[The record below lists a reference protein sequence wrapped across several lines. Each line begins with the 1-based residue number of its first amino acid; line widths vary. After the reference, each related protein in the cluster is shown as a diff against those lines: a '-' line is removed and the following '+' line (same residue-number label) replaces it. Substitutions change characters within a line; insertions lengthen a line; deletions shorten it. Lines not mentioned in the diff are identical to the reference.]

1 MNKGRLL
8 IIWTNLLFLVSST
21 LSVYKS
27 NSTYFFEVITYF
39 PNFIYLASLLA
50 SLIFIKNNNILY
62 LISITFWWNIPFIIK
77 QEIQS
82 LLFKNFINSSLIEIH
97 IMVILIALT
106 LLTLFIYFF
115 KKAPIY
121 FIYLT
126 FMFFAILFFETI
138 IKPINKID
146 ETILI
151 SKKAKYIHND
161 LYILLFDEYPSEETL
176 KKFTQVKEIN
186 FIDAFLK
193 QKGYN
198 KFNSIYSN
206 YLGTEKSTTSF
217 LTARHQKGYH
227 INKTIKALNDNI
239 FTSNN
244 SYKFHYFSVFD
255 EKNRKNS
262 LIQVHFFENIN
273 NLTTRYLI
281 PYISSHFHAKGIGNF
296 SDYDFYHNNAIK
308 FLKHRLKQRHKK
320 VVYIH
325 FYTPHNYP
333 KVENKTFE
341 ERIQNANKW
350 IKLAVNTIEKKHKR
364 AGVLIISDHGL
375 RLKHI
380 PKVNWNKNIMYYKNI
395 ELDTFPLVKGGLTQ
409 TLNNI
414 KF

>member
-1 MNKGRLL
+1 MNQGRLL
-8 IIWTNLLFLVSST
+8 IICTNLIFLVSSI
-21 LSVYKS
+21 LSIYKS

-39 PNFIYLASLLA
+39 PNFIYLLLLIA
-50 SLIFIKNNNILY
+50 SLIFTKNKNILY
-62 LISITFWWNIPFIIK
+62 LISIIFWWNIPFIIK
-77 QEIQS
+77 QEIQN
-82 LLFKNFINSSLIEIH
+82 LLFNKFINLSLIEIH

-106 LLTLFIYFF
+106 LLILFIYFF

-126 FMFFAILFFETI
+126 FMFYAILFLETI
-138 IKPINKID
+138 INPKNKID

-151 SKKAKYIHND
+151 NKKTKYISND
-161 LYILLFDEYPSEETL
+161 LYILLFDEYPSDEIL
-176 KKFTQVKEIN
+176 KKYTQVKEIN
-186 FIDAFLK
+186 FIDPFLQ

-198 KFNSIYSN
+198 NFNSIYSN
-206 YLGTEKSTTSF
+206 YLGTEKSVTSF
-217 LTARHQKGYH
+217 LTAKHQKEFN
-227 INKTIKALNDNI
+227 INKTIKALDHNV
-239 FTSNN
+239 FTSSD

-255 EKNRKNS
+255 KKNRKNS
-262 LIQVHFFENIN
+262 LVQVQFFENIN
-273 NLTTRYLI
+273 NITTRYLI
-281 PYISSHFHAKGIGNF
+281 PYIASQFYEKGIGNF
-296 SDYDFYHNNAIK
+296 TDYDIYHNNAIK
-308 FLKHRLKQRHKK
+308 FLKLRLKQRHKK

-350 IKLAVNTIEKKHKR
+350 IKEAVNTIEKNNKS

-375 RLKHI
+375 RLNYI
-380 PKVNWNKNIMYYKNI
+380 PKVQWNKNILYYKNI
-395 ELDTFPLVKGGLTQ
+395 EIDTFPLVKGGLTQ

>member
-1 MNKGRLL
+1 MNQGRL
-8 IIWTNLLFLVSST
+8 IIICTNLIFLISST
-21 LSVYKS
+21 LSIYKS
-27 NSTYFFEVITYF
+27 NSTYFLEVITYF
-39 PNFIYLASLLA
+39 PNFIYLLLLIA
-50 SLIFIKNNNILY
+50 SLIFIKNNKILY
-62 LISITFWWNIPFIIK
+62 LISIIFWWNIPFIIK

-82 LLFKNFINSSLIEIH
+82 LLFKNFINSSLFEIH
-97 IMVILIALT
+97 IMVFLIILT
-106 LLTLFIYFF
+106 LLILFIYFF

-126 FMFFAILFFETI
+126 FMFYAILFLETI

-146 ETILI
+146 EKNLTN
-151 SKKAKYIHND
+151 KKIKYINKD
-161 LYILLFDEYPSEETL
+161 LYILLFDEYPSEEIL
-176 KKFTQVKEIN
+176 KKYTQVKKIN
-186 FIDAFLK
+186 FIDSFLQ

-198 KFNSIYSN
+198 NFKSIYSN

-217 LTARHQKGYH
+217 LTAKHQRGYH
-227 INKTIKALNDNI
+227 INNTIKALHNNV
-239 FTSNN
+239 FTSSN
-244 SYKFHYFSVFD
+244 SYKFHYFSIFD

-262 LIQVHFFENIN
+262 LLQVQFFENIN

-281 PYISSHFHAKGIGNF
+281 PYILSHFDEKGIGNF
-296 SDYDFYHNNAIK
+296 SDYDYYHNNAIK
-308 FLKHRLKQRHKK
+308 FLKLRLKQRHKK

-325 FYTPHNYP
+325 FYTPHYYP

-350 IKLAVNTIEKKHKR
+350 IKVAVNTIEKNNKT

-380 PKVNWNKNIMYYKNI
+380 PKLNRNKNIMYYKNI

>member
-8 IIWTNLLFLVSST
+8 IIWTNLIFLVSST

-27 NSTYFFEVITYF
+27 NPPYFFEVITWF
-39 PNFIYLASLLA
+39 PNFIYLSLLIT
-50 SLIFIKNNNILY
+50 SLIFIKNINILY
-62 LISITFWWNIPFIIK
+62 LISIIFWWNIPFIVK

-82 LLFKNFINSSLIEIH
+82 LLFKNFIHSSLFEIH

-106 LLTLFIYFF
+106 LLILFIYFF

-126 FMFFAILFFETI
+126 FMFYAILFFETI
-138 IKPINKID
+138 IKPKNKID

-151 SKKAKYIHND
+151 SKKAKYINND

-176 KKFTQVKEIN
+176 KKFTKVKKIN

-217 LTARHQKGYH
+217 LTAKHQTGYD

-239 FTSNN
+239 FTSSD

-262 LIQVHFFENIN
+262 LVQIQFFENIN
-273 NLTTRYLI
+273 NITTRYLI
-281 PYISSHFHAKGIGNF
+281 PYIASQYYANGIGNF
-296 SDYDFYHNNAIK
+296 SDYDFYHDNAIK
-308 FLKHRLKQRHKK
+308 FLKLHLKQRNKK

-325 FYTPHNYP
+325 FYTPHYYP

-350 IKLAVNTIEKKHKR
+350 INEAVNTIEKNNKSAR
-364 AGVLIISDHGL
+364 VLIISDHGL
-375 RLKHI
+375 RLNHI
-380 PKVNWNKNIMYYKNI
+380 PKDQWNKNIMYYKNI
-395 ELDTFPLVKGGLTQ
+395 EIDTFPLVKGGLTQ